1 MAIWASKYMKPII
14 DNKLKGTLT
23 EPSKHVP
30 FNTIFDGFTE
40 ITNTFDALKL
50 SAVLIWSSP
59 VLVDTS
65 S

>member
-1 MAIWASKYMKPII
+1 MKPII